1 MSNEEEMNYLWYWL
15 CNIEGIGRLT
25 IRRLLDEY
33 DTPRNIYYEDNDIIM
48 EFLHRNQRVKT
59 TVSQYETSK
68 NMDSIIYSY
77 EKLSAKGVTFIHI
90 ESEHYPS
97 RLKNIPDPPLC
108 LYYKGRLP
116 DEDRKSIAIIG
127 SRNSTNYG
135 RQMARIFGRELSK
148 NNIVVISG
156 LARGV
161 DGMAHRGA
169 IEGGGYTMGVLGCGV
184 DVVYPQENYDLF
196 IEMEKKGGIISES
209 NIGIKPYAALFPQRN
224 RIISG
229 LSDGIL
235 VVEAREKSGTFI
247 TVDQGLEQ
255 GKEIFA
261 LPGRLID
268 DSSKGCNN
276 LIKMGAHFVS
286 DISDI
291 LEVIVEHSFTDCIIN
306 ETGNGINNDK
316 ISKIFDNEHVKN
328 LLAPTEKMVYSVLSV
343 EPKYIDNIIN
353 ETMLAPGEVCMYL
366 NEMEMMGIVDE
377 PARNYYAVR
386 L

>member
-15 CNIEGIGRLT
+15 CNIEGMGRLT

-90 ESEHYPS
+90 EGEHYPS

-196 IEMEKKGGIISES
+196 IEMEKNGGIISES

>member
-1 MSNEEEMNYLWYWL
+1 MSNEEEINYLWYWL
-15 CNIEGIGRLT
+15 CNIEGMGRTT
-25 IRRLLDEY
+25 IRRLLEEY
-33 DTPRNIYYEDNDIIM
+33 ETPRNIYYEDNDIIM

-59 TVSQYETSK
+59 TVSQYVTSK
-68 NMDSIIYSY
+68 NKDSIIYSY
-77 EKLSAKGVTFIHI
+77 EKLSAKGVTFIHMG
-90 ESEHYPS
+90 SEDYPL

-116 DEDRKSIAIIG
+116 NDDKKSIAIIG
-127 SRNSTNYG
+127 ARNSTNYG

-148 NNIVVISG
+148 NNIAVISG
-156 LARGV
+156 LARGI

-169 IEGGGYTMGVLGCGV
+169 IEGGGYTMGVLGCGI

-196 IEMEKKGGIISES
+196 IEMEKNGGIISES

-255 GKEIFA
+255 GKEVFA

-286 DISDI
+286 DIADV
-291 LEVIVEHSFTDCIIN
+291 LEVLDEQSFTDCTVN

-316 ISKIFDNEHVKN
+316 ISRIFENEHVKN
-328 LLAPTEKMVYSVLSV
+328 LLAPAEKMVYSVLSV
-343 EPKYIDNIIN
+343 DPKYIDNIID

-366 NEMEMMGIVDE
+366 NKMEMMGIVDE